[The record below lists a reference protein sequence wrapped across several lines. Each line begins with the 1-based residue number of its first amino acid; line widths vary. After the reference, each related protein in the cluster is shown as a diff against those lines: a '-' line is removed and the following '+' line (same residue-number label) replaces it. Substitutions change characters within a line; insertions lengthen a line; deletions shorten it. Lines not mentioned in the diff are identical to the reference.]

1 MSDQSTY
8 PGRDIIAT
16 TLVPLVDLGGLTGK
30 PQVAPSLAPEDPSG
44 ITSPV
49 RNMRIRWLPL
59 EICAGGTRVLR
70 ANSAQIIPREPRE
83 DADGYNRRIFHAVMP
98 PFLNRL
104 ATQAAGMILR
114 KGITLTGDPYWEEW
128 ADDVT
133 GNGTSLVEFMRR
145 TLVNS
150 ILYGHSS
157 ILADFTSDDSARS
170 LAEERMSG
178 KRRPY
183 LIPIHPR
190 QILGFR
196 TTTELPQSQL
206 SQVRIL
212 ETVTVPEGSYGERV
226 RDQVRVM
233 EPGRFELWRKG
244 AATTNQ
250 GGWELH
256 ASGET
261 TLDCIPVE
269 TVYSQ
274 REGTLISTPP
284 LLEVSYLAIAYAQR
298 FCDYMYSIH
307 VGASPLLVL
316 RGYDPDSASP
326 VGLSVNTALC
336 LPPEGGG
343 EYIQPTTEAFT
354 AQLQCLQAL
363 EAQISRLGIN
373 TLSQQNLSNTG
384 VEARAL
390 DRIDSDSI
398 LANLSA
404 DLEGAIERTLAHCA
418 EFLGIPAPEVHISQ
432 DFDEKLVDG
441 NAITSYLQLYMQG
454 AICQETLLSIL
465 QQGEVLPADVNIE
478 EEVLRTRDMMQDR
491 AITAMGGMDQNL
503 DQAPGAGGEEP
514 ADNASDATAASATG
528 TTGTLPTPMRSGRH
542 GA

>member
-1 MSDQSTY
+1 MSDNSTY

-16 TLVPLVDLGGLTGK
+16 TVVPLVDLGGLTGK
-30 PQVAPSLAPEDPSG
+30 PQVAPTLAPEDPSG
-44 ITSPV
+44 LTAAV

-70 ANSAQIIPREPRE
+70 ANAAQIIPREPRE

-104 ATQAAGMILR
+104 AMQAAGMILR
-114 KGITLTGDPYWEEW
+114 KGITISGEPFWDEW
-128 ADDVT
+128 AEDVT
-133 GNGTSLVEFMRR
+133 GDGTSLAEFARR
-145 TLVNS
+145 TLVNA

-157 ILADFTSDDSARS
+157 ILADFTADDTARS
-170 LAEERMSG
+170 LAEERASG
-178 KRRPY
+178 TRRPY

-196 TTTELPQSQL
+196 TTTQLPHSRL
-206 SQVRIL
+206 SQVRIQ
-212 ETVTVPEGSYGERV
+212 ETVIVPEGSYGERV
-226 RDQVRVM
+226 RDQVRIV
-233 EPGRFELWRKG
+233 EEGRYELWRKG
-244 AATTNQ
+244 LATTEHN
-250 GGWELH
+250 GWDLH
-256 ASGET
+256 ERGKT
-261 TLDCIPVE
+261 TLDCIPLE
-269 TVYSQ
+269 TIYSQ

-284 LLEVSYLAIAYAQR
+284 LLEVSYLTIAYAQR

-343 EYIQPTTEAFT
+343 EYIQPTTEAFN

-363 EAQISRLGIN
+363 EEQISRLGIN
-373 TLSQQNLSNTG
+373 TLSQQNLTNAG
-384 VEARAL
+384 VQSKAL

-404 DLEGAIERTLAHCA
+404 DLEGALQRTLGHCA
-418 EFLGIPAPEVHISQ
+418 EYLGLDAPEVHISQ
-432 DFDEKLVDG
+432 DFDDKLVDG

-465 QQGEVLPADVNIE
+465 QQGEVLPPDIDIE

-491 AITAMGGMDQNL
+491 ALTAMAGMDQNL

-528 TTGTLPTPMRSGRH
+528 TTGTLPTPLRSGRH
-542 GA
+542 GG

>member
-1 MSDQSTY
+1 VSDNSTY

-16 TLVPLVDLGGLTGK
+16 TVVPLVDLGGLTGK
-30 PQVAPSLAPEDPSG
+30 PQVAPTLAPEDPSG
-44 ITSPV
+44 LTAAV

-70 ANSAQIIPREPRE
+70 ANAAQIIPREPRE

-104 ATQAAGMILR
+104 AMQAAGMILR
-114 KGITLTGDPYWEEW
+114 KGITISGEPFWDEW
-128 ADDVT
+128 AEDVT
-133 GNGTSLVEFMRR
+133 GDGTSLAEFARR
-145 TLVNS
+145 TLVNA

-157 ILADFTSDDSARS
+157 ILADFTADDTARS
-170 LAEERMSG
+170 LAEERASG
-178 KRRPY
+178 TRRPY

-196 TTTELPQSQL
+196 TTTQLPHSRL
-206 SQVRIL
+206 SQVRIQ
-212 ETVTVPEGSYGERV
+212 ETVIVPEGSYGERV
-226 RDQVRVM
+226 RDQVRIV
-233 EPGRFELWRKG
+233 EEGRYELWRKG
-244 AATTNQ
+244 LATTEHN
-250 GGWELH
+250 GWDLH
-256 ASGET
+256 ERGKT
-261 TLDCIPVE
+261 TLDCIPLE
-269 TVYSQ
+269 TIYSQ

-284 LLEVSYLAIAYAQR
+284 LLEVSYLTIAYAQR

-343 EYIQPTTEAFT
+343 EYIQPTTEAFN

-363 EAQISRLGIN
+363 EEQISRLGIN
-373 TLSQQNLSNTG
+373 TLSQQNLTNAG
-384 VEARAL
+384 VQSKAL

-404 DLEGAIERTLAHCA
+404 DLEGALQRTLGHCA
-418 EFLGIPAPEVHISQ
+418 EYLGLDAPEVHISQ
-432 DFDEKLVDG
+432 DFDDKLVDG

-465 QQGEVLPADVNIE
+465 QQGEVLPPDIDIE

-491 AITAMGGMDQNL
+491 ALTAMAGMDQNL

-528 TTGTLPTPMRSGRH
+528 TTGTLPTPLRSGRH
-542 GA
+542 GG